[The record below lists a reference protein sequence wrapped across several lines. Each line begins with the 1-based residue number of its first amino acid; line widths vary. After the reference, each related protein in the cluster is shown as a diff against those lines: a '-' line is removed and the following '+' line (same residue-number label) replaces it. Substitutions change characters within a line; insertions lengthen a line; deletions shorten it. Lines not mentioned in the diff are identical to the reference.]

1 MMNELEL
8 TISAGLSV
16 LAYIY
21 AGYPALVYTASLLRS
36 IRHRTDDQYTPKAT
50 LLFSAY
56 NELASLPEKLENLR
70 ALEYP
75 KEKLQILIASDC
87 STDGTD
93 EYLADQPDIEFTPMT
108 ERGGKNTALNAMLAK
123 AEGDV
128 LFFTDANTL
137 HAPDSLRAVVKHFA
151 DPKVGAVT
159 GRLVFTQERDW
170 NAVGRG
176 TGLYW
181 WYENG
186 VKQAENRLGSVLV
199 GSGSV
204 LAARRDLVGPLDP
217 RIANDLEIP
226 SRIGAKGYAVLFEP
240 ECCGFEKP
248 HTDMCEEW
256 RRTSRIVSR
265 GLRGFVMLLPVLL
278 RSPLRFWQFLSH
290 KFLRWFTLPFAALTF
305 AASALALEQSMLAG
319 VAFYSGVI
327 ILCASLFGLLL
338 ITLKAEAPIARPFK
352 LLGHFLWMHT
362 AAVWGLLLAVL
373 GKTPAAW
380 RLPESSRN

>member
-1 MMNELEL
+1 MTMVLEW
-8 TISAGLSV
+8 TFWIGLGV

-21 AGYPALVYTASLLRS
+21 AGYPILLFLLSLLRS
-36 IRHRTDDQYTPKAT
+36 IRHRPNEDYTPKVT

-56 NELASLPEKLENLR
+56 NELASLPGKLENIR
-70 ALEYP
+70 ALDYP
-75 KEKLQILIASDC
+75 TDKLQILIASDC

-93 EYLADQPDIEFTPMT
+93 EYLSNQSGIEFMPMQQ
-108 ERGGKNTALNAMLAK
+108 RGGKNAALNAMLPK
-123 AEGDV
+123 AGGDI

-137 HAPDSLRAVVKHFA
+137 HKPESLRAVVKHFA

-204 LAARRDLVGPLDP
+204 LAARRDLVEPLDP

-248 HTDMCEEW
+248 HTDMLEEW

-265 GLRGFVMLLPVLL
+265 GLRGFVMLLPVLV

-290 KFLRWFTLPFAALTF
+290 KFLRWLTLPLAVTTLVASGLLLNQFAFAGVVFIGGLAILLAAL
-305 AASALALEQSMLAG
+305 
-319 VAFYSGVI
+319 V
-327 ILCASLFGLLL
+327 GLLL
-338 ITLKAEAPIARPFK
+338 IVLGVELSAARFNK

-362 AAVWGLLLAVL
+362 AAVWGLMLAVFD
-373 GKTPAAW
+373 KTPAAW
-380 RLPESSRN
+380 SLPESSRK

>member
-1 MMNELEL
+1 MTIYLEL
-8 TISAGLSV
+8 ILAIGLGV
-16 LAYIY
+16 LVYIY
-21 AGYPALVYTASLLRS
+21 AGYPLLLYLLSLVRS
-36 IRHRTDDQYTPKAT
+36 IRHRPDEAYIPKVT

-56 NELASLPEKLENLR
+56 NELASLPDKLANLKE
-70 ALEYP
+70 LDYP
-75 KEKLQILIASDC
+75 KDKLQILIASDA
-87 STDGTD
+87 SSDGTD
-93 EYLADQPDIEFTPMT
+93 EFLASQPDIEFIPMK
-108 ERGGKNTALNAMLAK
+108 ERGGKNAALNAMLPK
-123 AEGDV
+123 ADGDI

-137 HAPDSLRAVVKHFA
+137 HKLESIRAVVKHFA
-151 DPKVGAVT
+151 NPKVGAVT

-181 WYENG
+181 WYENR

-204 LAARRDLVGPLDP
+204 LAARRDLVGTLDP

-226 SRIGAKGYAVLFEP
+226 TRIGAKGYAILFEP

-248 HTDMCEEW
+248 HTDMLEEW

-265 GLRGFVMLLPVLL
+265 GLRGFAVLLPTML

-290 KFLRWFTLPFAALTF
+290 KFLRWFTLPLALAALV
-305 AASALALEQSMLAG
+305 ASGLLAEGCVISQFIFIS
-319 VAFYSGVI
+319 SI
-327 ILCASLFGLLL
+327 ILLVAALFGLML
-338 ITLKAEAPIARPFK
+338 IALDIEHPAARTNK

-362 AAVWGLLLAVL
+362 AAVWGLLLAVF
-373 GKTPAAW
+373 GKTPASW
-380 RLPESSRN
+380 SLPESSRK